1 MVSNALMT
9 QFADLWK
16 LQEID
21 SALDARRASLED
33 AEARRGE
40 SDDLIAARARDEE
53 LRAALHRAQAA
64 QKDIEIEAD
73 DLKTKIAP
81 QETKLYSGAIKNPK
95 ELADLQA
102 DIAQLKRH
110 LSAVEDR
117 DLEALTAVEAAEA
130 EARASAAELAA
141 LESAWQE
148 EQGELTV
155 RVAKLGEEI
164 DAYEL
169 QRNELAADIGP
180 ALLLTYDRLR
190 LAHQGRGAARL
201 DRNLCLGCRISL
213 PVSTVNR
220 ARAGSTLVQC
230 PNCERILIA

>member
-1 MVSNALMT
+1 MVSNALTT

-40 SDDLIAARARDEE
+40 SEDLIAARVRDEE

-64 QKDIEIEAD
+64 QKNIEIEAD
-73 DLKTKIAP
+73 DLKAKIAP
-81 QETKLYSGAIKNPK
+81 QETKLYSGTIKNPK
-95 ELADLQA
+95 ELSDLQA

-130 EARASAAELAA
+130 EARASGAELAA
-141 LESAWQE
+141 LESAWQV
-148 EQGELTV
+148 EQAELTV
-155 RVAKLGEEI
+155 RVASLGEEI
-164 DAYEL
+164 AAYEL
-169 QRNELAADIGP
+169 QRNELAAGVEP
-180 ALLLTYDRLR
+180 ALVLTYDRLR

-213 PVSTVNR
+213 PTNIVNR

>member
-1 MVSNALMT
+1 MT
-9 QFADLWK
+9 RFADLWK

-33 AEARRGE
+33 AESRRGE
-40 SDDLIAARARDEE
+40 SEEVVALRARDEE

-64 QKDIEIEAD
+64 QKDIEVEAD
-73 DLKTKIAP
+73 DLKAKIAP

-102 DIAQLKRH
+102 DIDQLKRH

-117 DLEALTAVEAAEA
+117 DLDALSAVEGAEA

-155 RVAKLGEEI
+155 RVARLGEEI
-164 DAYEL
+164 TAYEL
-169 QRNELAADIGP
+169 QRAELTEGVEP
-180 ALLLTYDRLR
+180 GLLLTYDRLR
-190 LAHQGRGAARL
+190 RAHQGRGAARL

-213 PVSTVNR
+213 PTSIVNR